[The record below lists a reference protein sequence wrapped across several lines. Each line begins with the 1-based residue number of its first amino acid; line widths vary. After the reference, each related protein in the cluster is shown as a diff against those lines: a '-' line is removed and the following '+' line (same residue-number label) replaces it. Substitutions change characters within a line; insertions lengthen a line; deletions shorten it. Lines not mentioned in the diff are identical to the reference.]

1 VVLSKVLVAVGVVDG
16 LGRVADSQTLAAR
29 LTINVIVGATVGG
42 EVGGLVDERSGLGI
56 GTGVRGAPEGTAQVN
71 LSVLVRI

>member
-29 LTINVIVGATVGG
+29 LTINVIVGTTMSGKVGG
-42 EVGGLVDERSGLGI
+42 FVDERSGLGI
-56 GTGVRGAPEGTAQVN
+56 GTGVRGVPEGTAQVN
-71 LSVLVRI
+71 LSELIRI